1 MRSPDAGGDA
11 IRRVAEAEG
20 LPIQTLALDVDSDA
34 SVHAAVGAARER
46 SGAIDVL
53 VNNAGIGWG
62 GPIEE
67 TSDADLKKVFET
79 NFFGAL
85 RMVRAVLPQMRERG
99 GGAIINVTSLGGR
112 VTFPSTGPYCATKHA
127 LEAASEALAIEVA
140 PYGVR
145 VAIVEPG
152 VVLTAIQG
160 KGGPPPPADSPYMWA
175 RRRFIMAT
183 AALFKQPTMPDEV
196 AATIFEAATTTRPRL
211 RWSSDSEST
220 AILANR
226 PAMSDEEWASI
237 FRIENDAE
245 YLATIGKVWG
255 EKGRLFTS

>member
-1 MRSPDAGGDA
+1 MRSPAEGGET
-11 IRRVAEAEG
+11 IRRAAEDER
-20 LPIQTLALDVDSDA
+20 LPIHIMALDVDSDA
-34 SVHAAVGAARER
+34 SVAAAVNAARQR
-46 SGAIDVL
+46 SGTIDVL
-53 VNNAGIGWG
+53 INNAGIGWG

-85 RMVRAVLPQMRERG
+85 RMVRAVLPRMRERRT
-99 GGAIINVTSLGGR
+99 GAIVNGTSLGGR

-160 KGGPPPPADSPYMWA
+160 KGGPPPPDDSPYMWGA
-175 RRRFIMAT
+175 GGLRWRLRRCSSRSPCPA
-183 AALFKQPTMPDEV
+183 KS
-196 AATIFEAATTTRPRL
+196 RPRSL
-211 RWSSDSEST
+211 
-220 AILANR
+220 
-226 PAMSDEEWASI
+226 
-237 FRIENDAE
+237 
-245 YLATIGKVWG
+245 KQ
-255 EKGRLFTS
+255 

>member
-1 MRSPDAGGDA
+1 MPVALITGSSTGIGCAAAIHFARNGYETYATMRSPDAGGDA

-20 LPIQTLALDVDSDA
+20 LPIQTLALDVESDA

-99 GGAIINVTSLGGR
+99 DGAIINVTSLGGR

-127 LEAASEALAIEVA
+127 LEAASEALAMEVA

-152 VVLTAIQG
+152 
-160 KGGPPPPADSPYMWA
+160 
-175 RRRFIMAT
+175 
-183 AALFKQPTMPDEV
+183 
-196 AATIFEAATTTRPRL
+196 
-211 RWSSDSEST
+211 SSKSCGC
-220 AILANR
+220 LNR
-226 PAMSDEEWASI
+226 
-237 FRIENDAE
+237 
-245 YLATIGKVWG
+245 V
-255 EKGRLFTS
+255 